1 MEFVMN
7 NWQYILA
14 ALLLVLLAVV
24 LVWWFM
30 KLPKERK
37 VAQAKQWLLSA
48 VLEAERAL
56 GAGTGPQKLKQVYD
70 LFVERFPRLARMV
83 SFETFSGWV
92 DEALEAM
99 KDLLEEAADEEADL
113 NEQ

>member
-7 NWQYILA
+7 NWQYIFV
-14 ALLLVLLAVV
+14 ALLLVLWLV
-24 LVWWFM
+24 LLVRWFV

-37 VAQAKQWLLSA
+37 VAQVKQWLLSA
-48 VLEAERAL
+48 VVEAEKAL
-56 GAGTGPQKLKQVYD
+56 GAGTGPQKLKRVYD

-92 DEALEAM
+92 DEALEAV
-99 KDLLEEAADEEADL
+99 KDLLEDIAAEAEEV
-113 NEQ
+113 

>member
-7 NWQYILA
+7 YWQCILA
-14 ALLLVLLAVV
+14 ALVLVLLAVG
-24 LVWWFM
+24 LAWWFV

-37 VAQAKQWLLSA
+37 VAQVKHWLLSA
-48 VLEAERAL
+48 VVEAEKAL
-56 GAGTGPQKLKQVYD
+56 GAGTGPQKLKRVYD

-92 DEALEAM
+92 DEALEAV
-99 KDLLEEAADEEADL
+99 KDLLEDIAAEAEEV
-113 NEQ
+113 